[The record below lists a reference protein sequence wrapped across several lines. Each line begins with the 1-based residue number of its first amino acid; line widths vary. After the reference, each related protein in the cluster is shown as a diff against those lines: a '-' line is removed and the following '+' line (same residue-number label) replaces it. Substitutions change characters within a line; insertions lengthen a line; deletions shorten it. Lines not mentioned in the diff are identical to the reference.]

1 MKNSVRQF
9 DATTLMNAKVPA
21 VSPSF
26 AFELLVQMSC
36 SLSTIMNIVLTLQI
50 SKMVIE
56 TPSVTRQDFENCW
69 FNSKTVYYLCCHFTA
84 AASTLTTNTMIP
96 NKQKPWKCEF
106 L

>member
-36 SLSTIMNIVLTLQI
+36 SLSTIMNIALTLQNARKCLGDQGFVNHTI
-50 SKMVIE
+50 
-56 TPSVTRQDFENCW
+56 R
-69 FNSKTVYYLCCHFTA
+69 TA
-84 AASTLTTNTMIP
+84 ALSSYN
-96 NKQKPWKCEF
+96 F
-106 L
+106 FSYS